1 MIVQNI
7 VFIKN
12 ILILALS
19 FFLIILSFSL
29 LKSLIFKNKK
39 VRTLQFVSTSE
50 EKKSSYQQ
58 RLYELI
64 KIKTSSYNDS
74 EGYHEFREKLKDL
87 FPNIHKYFKKE
98 KIDGHAIF
106 SYKCLKMNVPN
117 VLFATHIDYSDQDQ
131 HAYIIGD
138 EVYGNGT
145 FDAKSLLFVMFE
157 AVESILVEQQGLD
170 VNLTM
175 VMATDDETTKEGASK
190 IVDRL
195 MRKGEFFDL
204 VIEEGTGI
212 VDPQYI
218 GLKSHYALIGLGVT
232 GQVTLRFSTEKTN
245 NGQQQLQKFISDMKK
260 HKFLKSKVDR
270 KSAIVV
276 KSLAKDMTFKHRYF
290 LSNLSLFRKAT
301 TKIIDRNYA
310 QLAKLLK
317 TNFTCTEIDE
327 NDDKVFVDITYELAT
342 HDNTADIILEIAN
355 LMEKYN
361 IDYNIL
367 SNKEE
372 SQLTK
377 MYTEGYQVV
386 CNVINKVYH
395 ELYIAPIII
404 ANISEK
410 RYFDSVSDCVIR
422 FSPLYYSNQA
432 FIDAKKGNSHVSA
445 GSLEYGVNF
454 FREILKTYQKKE
466 KPYQSHRY

>member
-1 MIVQNI
+1 MIIQNI
-7 VFIKN
+7 VIIKN
-12 ILILALS
+12 ILIIALS
-19 FFLIILSFSL
+19 FFLIILSFSIL
-29 LKSLIFKNKK
+29 RSFILKNKK
-39 VRTLQFVSTSE
+39 IKVLQFVTMNEE
-50 EKKSSYQQ
+50 EKISYQQ

-64 KIKTSSYNDS
+64 KIKTSSYNDN

-87 FPNIHKYFKKE
+87 FPSIHKYFKKD

-106 SYKCLKMNVPN
+106 SYKCPKVNVPN
-117 VLFATHIDYSDQDQ
+117 ILFATHIDYSDQDQ
-131 HAYIIGD
+131 EAHILGD

-157 AVESILVEQQGLD
+157 AVESILVEHQGLD

-175 VMATDDETTKEGASK
+175 VMATDDETTKEGALK
-190 IVDRL
+190 IVDRF

-232 GQVTLRFSTEKTN
+232 GQVTLRFSTTN
-245 NGQQQLQKFISDMKK
+245 DAFGRQQLQRFISDMKK
-260 HKFLKSKVDR
+260 HKFLKSKIDR

-290 LSNLSLFRKAT
+290 LSNLYLFRKT
-301 TKIIDRNYA
+301 TARIIDKNYS
-310 QLAKLLK
+310 QLSKLLK
-317 TNFTCTEIDE
+317 TNFTYSEIIE
-327 NDDKVFVDITYELAT
+327 NEDKVFVDITYELAT
-342 HDNTADIILEIAN
+342 HDNTADIVLEIAN

-361 IDYNIL
+361 IDYDIL

-432 FIDAKKGNSHVSA
+432 FNDAKKGNSHVSSS
-445 GSLEYGVNF
+445 SLEYGVNF
-454 FREILKTYQKKE
+454 FKEILKSYQRKKTNC
-466 KPYQSHRY
+466 